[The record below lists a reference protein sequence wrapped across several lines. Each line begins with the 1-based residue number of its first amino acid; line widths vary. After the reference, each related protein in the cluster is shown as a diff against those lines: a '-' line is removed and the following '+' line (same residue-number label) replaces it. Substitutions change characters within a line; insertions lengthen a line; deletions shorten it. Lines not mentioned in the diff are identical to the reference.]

1 MIERPSSKWPNCQV
15 SWTYG
20 HNERPGWRRSPPKPT
35 WVRWEDHPEWKIPW
49 KRTNKPLVANHLL
62 SLVET
67 TVSGTRLKKQGTSLH
82 LFNFLHYF
90 ASLSSLKVQA
100 LGIVGS
106 EDLSNL
112 KTRPRSR
119 HHVKTPR
126 ATGYHVTRQRGFI
139 ICPGKMSLG
148 GTQQNKQRNIWDG
161 TNSKKTHQDGAPQL

>member
-49 KRTNKPLVANHLL
+49 VRTNKPLVANHLL
-62 SLVET
+62 SLAET

-100 LGIVGS
+100 ASLIRFAGPI
-106 EDLSNL
+106 
-112 KTRPRSR
+112 
-119 HHVKTPR
+119 
-126 ATGYHVTRQRGFI
+126 
-139 ICPGKMSLG
+139 PGSLG
-148 GTQQNKQRNIWDG
+148 SSLQKLSPGAGRVWPFLLDSMMHMTYIPSIGDSRLRRSLKSQN
-161 TNSKKTHQDGAPQL
+161 APTF